1 MVKQGMRLRNGRDP
15 ALLSGRDCPHQPG
28 RTATNNMQCKNASP
42 ALQAKV
48 VELCQTIVDQ
58 PEMADVRSRIDAF
71 MSDEPARELYRTV
84 AEKGEALHQ
93 KQSVGEELAEADI
106 QEFERSR
113 ETLMANPVAR
123 GFLDAREHLHSV
135 QHLVSKFVGKTLE
148 LGRVPTDADME
159 ESCGSG
165 GCNCH

>member
-1 MVKQGMRLRNGRDP
+1 
-15 ALLSGRDCPHQPG
+15 
-28 RTATNNMQCKNASP
+28 MQCKNASP

-58 PEMADVRSRIDAF
+58 PEMTAVRSRIDAF
-71 MSDEPARELYRTV
+71 MADDSARELYRTV

-93 KQSVGEELAEADI
+93 KQSMGEELAETEI

-113 ETLMANPVAR
+113 EALIAHPVAQ
-123 GFLDAREHLHSV
+123 GFLEAREHLHSV

-148 LGRVPTDADME
+148 LGRVPTDDDMA